1 MKKLAALLL
10 VLLLPFTASAE
21 AYRLSVTVEAD
32 ETLLL
37 SEAGTL
43 LQLLPESALAEGELL
58 VTLLARVLNG
68 FGLTMTAQADASEA
82 ALFLSGEE
90 ALRMTVHRVEDGML
104 LTSPMLNGYA
114 LSVAD
119 KEEDLSWPEAAVV
132 SGAFSGD
139 AYAGGTQCTAWT
151 YLLDEVD
158 VSLIVRAVTDDAD
171 QPVGMSLTV
180 LQADAQLA
188 TLSLGF
194 GQDGFTLVTGLGL
207 PAQNYWHRL
216 TCTQTEEGE
225 TIYLN
230 GTVEEWLADKT
241 EGFSSVSALYAPAEV
256 SKLRAAITLSGENA
270 AWSGKMCREDGV
282 ETICTF
288 EGAISPEGTLLNAAL
303 SLGSSPSRAAL
314 TLRLALDAAEPLAP
328 LDASVLTCAQEDDA
342 ALFDTL
348 VKQFTASA
356 AARMIKLLPMDL
368 ILELTQYVSVP

>member
-1 MKKLAALLL
+1 MKKLAVLLL

-21 AYRLSVTVEAD
+21 AYRLTVTVEAD

-43 LQLLPESALAEGELL
+43 LQLLPESAMAEGELL

-68 FGLTMTAQADASEA
+68 FGLTMTAQGDAAEA
-82 ALFLSGEE
+82 ALSLSGEE
-90 ALRMTVHRVEDGML
+90 ALRVAVYRTADGML

-114 LSVAD
+114 LSMPNNEVN
-119 KEEDLSWPEAAVV
+119 LSWTEAAVI

-139 AYAGGTQCTAWT
+139 AYEGGTQCATWT
-151 YLLDEVD
+151 YPLDEMD
-158 VSLIVRAVTDDAD
+158 VSLILREVTNDAA
-171 QPVGMSLTV
+171 QPVGVSLTV

-194 GQDGFTLVTGLGL
+194 GQDAFTLVTGLGL
-207 PAQNYWHRL
+207 PTQNYWHRL
-216 TCTQTEEGE
+216 TCTITEDGE
-225 TIYLN
+225 AIYLN

-256 SKLRAAITLSGENA
+256 SKLRAAITLSVENA
-270 AWSGKMCREDGV
+270 AWSGRLCREDGV

-288 EGAISPEGTLLNAAL
+288 EGTIAPEGTLMNAAL
-303 SLGSSPSRAAL
+303 SLGSSPSGSAL
-314 TLRLALDAAEPLAP
+314 TLRLALDDAEPLAP
-328 LDASVLTCAQEDDA
+328 LDASVLTCSQEDDA

-348 VKQFTASA
+348 VSQFTASA